1 MMINVVAASADD
13 VILTVLQPTP
23 NVAIVVAAAI
33 IGYTTGV
40 DVNDDKYGNVK
51 TASTETRSVTI
62 ICLLVCLFVCLIKHH
77 F

>member
-40 DVNDDKYGNVK
+40 NVNDDTHGNVK
-51 TASTETRSVTI
+51 IASTETRSVTI
-62 ICLLVCLFVCLIKHH
+62 ICC
-77 F
+77 